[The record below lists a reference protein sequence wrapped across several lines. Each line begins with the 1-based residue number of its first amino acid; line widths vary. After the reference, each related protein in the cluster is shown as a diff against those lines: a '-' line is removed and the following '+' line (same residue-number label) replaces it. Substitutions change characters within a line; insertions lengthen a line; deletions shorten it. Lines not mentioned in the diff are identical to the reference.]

1 MAQWI
6 KENQKMGPNSNN
18 VFEVSLLGSADG
30 ALISNTNPLP
40 VSLGNNSV
48 TITGPVTI
56 PGSIEITNDEGNPI
70 PTHAHLFNGEDEE
83 YSNTNPLPV
92 SGNVNITTLPN
103 VTINGPIAV
112 TDNGSSLTVDGNV
125 GITGDVN
132 VTQGTDPWV
141 VSGNVNV
148 DNFPATQTVDGTV
161 NIGTLPEVEV
171 KNDTGNPISV
181 IGTTINPFGKLVV
194 SVDDDTVQH
203 TSTNRRK
210 VSNYEITEFNTFQY
224 TKDPLIWDEEVTGTA
239 SSTLDPYEATLVLS
253 VGTATG
259 DRIERQT
266 KRVLPY
272 IPGREN
278 EVIMHFKLNAQQ
290 TGIVKRLGILDETSG
305 IYLEDDGTTY
315 NVVLRKTTA
324 GGTTETRIARANW
337 NGDKLD
343 GTGPSGITIDFTKF
357 QTMVIEYNW
366 FTGHTELKFVLDN
379 YTYPFHQFEFNNSED
394 TVITNTPFLPIK
406 WDIHNTTG
414 AAGTHTMEISSYA
427 TLSEAGQ
434 VPLGVKNTVTTPLD
448 GITCTDALTFYPI
461 LSIRLR
467 VDRIKGIVLPQ
478 TFQVAALDNSPVFY
492 KVLLNPTLAGAN
504 TWSTYADT
512 HIEFN
517 TDATAVAEGDFIV
530 DAGYIDPNGQGA
542 KLPLDSVSAF
552 QLGRENMGT
561 TSEIITIAAATGSA
575 NKEVY
580 ASFGW
585 IEVR

>member
-1 MAQWI
+1 MANYQHPQEHNLMNLHTVMEYDAEG
-6 KENQKMGPNSNN
+6 KP
-18 VFEVSLLGSADG
+18 VLRVRVDG
-30 ALISNTNPLP
+30 
-40 VSLGNNSV
+40 GQV
-48 TITGPVTI
+48 TISGDVVVDEVGLTASTLAALETTTVLQGTDPWTVDGTVSINQPV
-56 PGSIEITNDEGNPI
+56 
-70 PTHAHLFNGEDEE
+70 
-83 YSNTNPLPV
+83 
-92 SGNVNITTLPN
+92 
-103 VTINGPIAV
+103 AV
-112 TDNGSSLTVDGNV
+112 TDNGGSLTVDG
-125 GITGDVN
+125 T
-132 VTQGTDPWV
+132 
-141 VSGNVNV
+141 VSV

-171 KNDTGNPISV
+171 KNDVGNPLNI
-181 IGTTINPFGKLVV
+181 IGTEVNPFGKLVL
-194 SVDDDTVQH
+194 SIDDDTVQH

-239 SSTLDPYEATLVLS
+239 LSTLDSFEATLVMS
-253 VGTATG
+253 VGTTIG

-266 KRVLPY
+266 RRVLPY

-315 NVVLRKTTA
+315 NIVLRKTTS
-324 GGTTETRIARANW
+324 GGLSETRIARANW

-343 GTGPSGITIDFTKF
+343 GTGSSGITLDFTKF

-366 FTGHTELKFVLDN
+366 FTGHAELKFIIDN
-379 YTYPFHQFEFNNSED
+379 YTHPIHQFEFNNSED
-394 TVITNTPFLPIK
+394 AVITNTPFLPIK

-414 AAGTHTMEISSYA
+414 ADGTHTMEISSYA

-434 VPLGVKNTVTTPLD
+434 VPLGVKNTVTTPLA
-448 GITCTDALTFYPI
+448 GITCTDAETFYPI
-461 LSIRLR
+461 ISIRLR
-467 VDRIKGIVLPQ
+467 TDRIKGIVLPQ
-478 TFQVAALDNSPVFY
+478 NFQVAALDNSPLFY
-492 KVLLNPTLAGAN
+492 KILLNPVLTGAN
-504 TWSTYADT
+504 TWNTYADT
-512 HIEFN
+512 HIEYN
-517 TDATAVAEGDFIV
+517 TDATAVTEGDFIV

-561 TSEIITIAAATGSA
+561 TSEIITIVAATGSA
-575 NKEVY
+575 NKDVY

>member
-1 MAQWI
+1 MA
-6 KENQKMGPNSNN
+6 NLNPNSTDY
-18 VFEVSLLGSADG
+18 FHSYEP
-30 ALISNTNPLP
+30 NTNDLTMAMDYTEDGKPAIRVLSNIQGDI
-40 VSLGNNSV
+40 VIEGE
-48 TITGPVTI
+48 VTI
-56 PGSIEITNDEGNPI
+56 PGIVTVTNTDDDPLFTHTHIYDENEVEYTDSNP
-70 PTHAHLFNGEDEE
+70 F
-83 YSNTNPLPV
+83 
-92 SGNVNITTLPN
+92 
-103 VTINGPIAV
+103 
-112 TDNGSSLTVDGNV
+112 TVDGTV
-125 GITGDVN
+125 TVLQGTDPWTVSGTVTVDSITGAVTIAQPVE
-132 VTQGTDPWV
+132 VTQGTDPW
-141 VSGNVNV
+141 
-148 DNFPATQTVDGTV
+148 TVDGTV
-161 NIGTLPEVEV
+161 NIGTMPEVEI
-171 KNDTGNPISV
+171 KNDTGNPITV
-181 IGTTINPFGKLVV
+181 IGTTINPFGLPVV

-203 TSTNRRK
+203 TATNRRK

-239 SSTLDPYEATLVLS
+239 SSTLNTYEATLVLS
-253 VGTATG
+253 VGTTTG

-290 TGIVKRLGILDETSG
+290 TGIVKRLGILDEASG

-324 GGTTETRIARANW
+324 GGTAETRIARANW

-343 GTGPSGITIDFTKF
+343 GTGGSGLTLDFTKF
-357 QTMVIEYNW
+357 QTLVIEYNW
-366 FTGHTELKFVLDN
+366 FTGHVELKFIIGN
-379 YTYPFHQFEFNNSED
+379 YSHPIHQFEFNNSED

-414 AAGTHTMEISSYA
+414 ASGTHTMEISSYA
-427 TLSEAGQ
+427 TLSEAGS

-448 GITCTDALTFYPI
+448 GITCSDALTFYPI

-467 VDRIKGIVLPQ
+467 TDRIKGIVLPQ
-478 TFQVAALDNSPVFY
+478 NFQVAALDNSPLFY
-492 KVLLNPTLAGAN
+492 KVLLNPTLTGAT

-512 HIEFN
+512 HIEYN
-517 TDATAVAEGDFIV
+517 TDATAVTEGDFIV

-542 KLPLDSVSAF
+542 KIPLDSASAF

-575 NKEVY
+575 NKDVY

>member
-1 MAQWI
+1 MAV
-6 KENQKMGPNSNN
+6 KEPNSTSYTHPDEPN
-18 VFEVSLLGSADG
+18 LLDLRTAMDYDSSGQPVIRTSVKDG
-30 ALISNTNPLP
+30 T
-40 VSLGNNSV
+40 V
-48 TITGPVTI
+48 TIQDG
-56 PGSIEITNDEGNPI
+56 GNSI
-70 PTHAHLFNGEDEE
+70 
-83 YSNTNPLPV
+83 
-92 SGNVNITTLPN
+92 
-103 VTINGPIAV
+103 
-112 TDNGSSLTVDGNV
+112 TVDGTV
-125 GITGDVN
+125 SATVN
-132 VTQGTDPWV
+132 GT
-141 VSGNVNV
+141 VSI
-148 DNFPATQTVDGTV
+148 DNFPATQAVTGTV
-161 NIGTLPEVEV
+161 NIGTLPEIEV
-171 KNDTGNPISV
+171 KNDVGNPLKV
-181 IGTTINPFGKLVV
+181 IGTDVNPFGKPVL

-239 SSTLDPYEATLVLS
+239 SSTLDTYEATLVMS
-253 VGTATG
+253 VGTTTG

-315 NVVLRKTTA
+315 NVVLRKTTS
-324 GGTTETRIARANW
+324 GGVSETRIARANW

-343 GTGPSGITIDFTKF
+343 GTGSSGITLDFTKF
-357 QTMVIEYNW
+357 QTLVIEYNW
-366 FTGHTELKFVLDN
+366 FTGHAELKFIIGNDAHSI
-379 YTYPFHQFEFNNSED
+379 HQFEFNNSQD

-434 VPLGVKNTVTTPLD
+434 VPLGVKNTVTTPIA
-448 GITCTDALTFYPI
+448 GINCTAAETFYPI

-467 VDRIKGIVLPQ
+467 TDRIKGIVLPQ
-478 TFQVAALDNSPVFY
+478 NFQVAALDNSPLFY
-492 KVLLNPTLAGAN
+492 KVLLNPVLTGAT
-504 TWSTYADT
+504 TWNTYADT
-512 HIEFN
+512 HIEYN
-517 TDATAVAEGDFIV
+517 VDATAVTEGDFVI

-542 KLPLDSVSAF
+542 KLPLDTKSAF
-552 QLGRENMGT
+552 QVGRENMGT

-575 NKEVY
+575 NKDVY

>member
-1 MAQWI
+1 MDY
-6 KENQKMGPNSNN
+6 NSSGQP
-18 VFEVSLLGSADG
+18 VIRTSIGSESG
-30 ALISNTNPLP
+30 
-40 VSLGNNSV
+40 
-48 TITGPVTI
+48 TITGNVSI
-56 PGSIEITNDEGNPI
+56 PGSIEISNDEGNPI
-70 PTHAHLFNGEDEE
+70 PTHTHLYDENENE
-83 YSNTNPLPV
+83 YTEANPFTID
-92 SGNVNITTLPN
+92 GTVNIGTMPN
-103 VTINGPIAV
+103 VTVNQPIAV
-112 TDNGSSLTVDGNV
+112 TDNGGSLTVDG
-125 GITGDVN
+125 T
-132 VTQGTDPWV
+132 
-141 VSGNVNV
+141 VSI

-181 IGTTINPFGKLVV
+181 IGTTTNPFGNPVV
-194 SVDDDTVQH
+194 TVDDDTVQH
-203 TSTNRRK
+203 TATNRRK

-239 SSTLDPYEATLVLS
+239 SSTLNTYEATLVMS
-253 VGTATG
+253 VGTTTG

-315 NVVLRKTTA
+315 NVVLRKTTS
-324 GGTTETRIARANW
+324 GGVSETRIARANW

-343 GTGPSGITIDFTKF
+343 GTGSSGITLDFTKF
-357 QTMVIEYNW
+357 QTFVIEYNW
-366 FTGHTELKFVLDN
+366 FTGHAELKFIIGN
-379 YTYPFHQFEFNNSED
+379 YSHPIHQFEFNNSED
-394 TVITNTPFLPIK
+394 AVITNTPFLPIK

-427 TLSEAGQ
+427 TLSEAGS
-434 VPLGVKNTVTTPLD
+434 VPLGVKNTVTTPLA
-448 GITCTDALTFYPI
+448 GINCTDALTFYPI

-467 VDRIKGIVLPQ
+467 TDRIKGIVLPQ
-478 TFQVAALDNSPVFY
+478 NFQVAALDNSPLFY
-492 KVLLNPTLAGAN
+492 KVLLNPTLTGAT
-504 TWSTYADT
+504 TWNTYADT
-512 HIEFN
+512 HIEYN
-517 TDATAVAEGDFIV
+517 TDATAVTEGDFIV

-542 KLPLDSVSAF
+542 KLPLDTKSAF
-552 QLGRENMGT
+552 QLGRESMGT
-561 TSEIITIAAATGSA
+561 TSEIITIVAATGSA
-575 NKEVY
+575 NKDVY

>member
-1 MAQWI
+1 MVQFSTR
-6 KENQKMGPNSNN
+6 KDRTQLMNDELY
-18 VFEVSLLGSADG
+18 EVMMLAGDRNGTIVDSD
-30 ALISNTNPLP
+30 NPLP
-40 VSLGNNSV
+40 VTIGGESI

-56 PGSIEITNDEGNPI
+56 PGEVEVSNDEGDPLHVDI
-70 PTHAHLFNGEDEE
+70 VGQTFNLMLD
-83 YSNTNPLPV
+83 SA
-92 SGNVNITTLPN
+92 SH
-103 VTINGPIAV
+103 IN
-112 TDNGSSLTVDGNV
+112 
-125 GITGDVN
+125 VN
-132 VTQGTDPWV
+132 VT
-141 VSGNVNV
+141 S
-148 DNFPATQTVDGTV
+148 
-161 NIGTLPEVEV
+161 IPEVEV
-171 KNDTGNPISV
+171 KNDVGNPLKV
-181 IGTTINPFGKLVV
+181 IGTEVNPFGKLVL

-239 SSTLDPYEATLVLS
+239 SSTLDTYEATLVMS
-253 VGTATG
+253 VGTTTG

-324 GGTTETRIARANW
+324 GGVSETRIARANW

-343 GTGPSGITIDFTKF
+343 GTGSSGITLDFTKF
-357 QTMVIEYNW
+357 QTLVIEYNW
-366 FTGHTELKFVLDN
+366 FTGHAELKFIIGN
-379 YTYPFHQFEFNNSED
+379 YTHPIHQFEFNNSQD

-434 VPLGVKNTVTTPLD
+434 VPLGVKNTVTTPIT
-448 GITCTDALTFYPI
+448 GITCTAAETFYPI

-467 VDRIKGIVLPQ
+467 TDRIKGIVLPQ
-478 TFQVAALDNSPVFY
+478 NFQVAALDNSPLFY
-492 KVLLNPTLAGAN
+492 KVLLNPVLTGAT
-504 TWSTYADT
+504 TWNTYADT
-512 HIEFN
+512 HIEYN
-517 TDATAVAEGDFIV
+517 TNATAVTEGDFVI

-542 KLPLDSVSAF
+542 KLPLDTTSAL
-552 QLGRENMGT
+552 QLGRESMGT

-575 NKEVY
+575 NKDVY

>member
-1 MAQWI
+1 M
-6 KENQKMGPNSNN
+6 PNINANSTSY
-18 VFEVSLLGSADG
+18 VHSSEP
-30 ALISNTNPLP
+30 NTNDLVMAMDYTSEGKPAVRVL
-40 VSLGNNSV
+40 SNIQGDI
-48 TITGPVTI
+48 TIDGDVTI
-56 PGSIEITNDEGNPI
+56 PGEVTVVQNEADNLNVHARLFDESD
-70 PTHAHLFNGEDEE
+70 TE
-83 YSNTNPLPV
+83 YSGSNPLTIDGTV
-92 SGNVNITTLPN
+92 TIQDGGGSISIDDGGNVI
-103 VTINGPIAV
+103 
-112 TDNGSSLTVDGNV
+112 TVDGSV
-125 GITGDVN
+125 SAT
-132 VTQGTDPWV
+132 
-141 VSGNVNV
+141 VSGTVSV

-161 NIGTLPEVEV
+161 NIGTLPEVEI

-181 IGTTINPFGKLVV
+181 IGTTINPFGKPVL

-239 SSTLDPYEATLVLS
+239 SSTLNTYEATLVMS
-253 VGTATG
+253 VGTTTG

-305 IYLEDDGTTY
+305 IYLEDDGATY
-315 NVVLRKTTA
+315 NVVLRKTTS
-324 GGTTETRIARANW
+324 GGTAETRIARANW

-366 FTGHTELKFVLDN
+366 FTGHAELKFILDN

-394 TVITNTPFLPIK
+394 AVITNTPFLPIK

-434 VPLGVKNTVTTPLD
+434 VPLGVKNTVTTPLA
-448 GITCTDALTFYPI
+448 GITCTDAETFYPI

-467 VDRIKGIVLPQ
+467 TDRIKGIVLPQ
-478 TFQVAALDNSPVFY
+478 NFQVAALDNSPLFY
-492 KVLLNPTLAGAN
+492 KVLLNPVLTGAT
-504 TWSTYADT
+504 TWDTYADT
-512 HIEFN
+512 HIEYN
-517 TDATAVAEGDFIV
+517 TDATAVTEGDFIV

-542 KLPLDSVSAF
+542 KLPLDSTSAF
-552 QLGRENMGT
+552 QLGRESMGT

-575 NKEVY
+575 NKDVY
-580 ASFGW
+580 ASIGW

>member
-6 KENQKMGPNSNN
+6 KDNQAMGPNSNN
-18 VFEVSLLGSADG
+18 VFEVVILGSQNG
-30 ALISNTNPLP
+30 LTVSNNNPLP
-40 VSLGNNSV
+40 VSLGANTQVIISGN
-48 TITGPVTI
+48 VTI
-56 PGSIEITNDEGNPI
+56 PGSIEISNDEGSPI
-70 PTHAHLFNGEDEE
+70 PTHSHIFNSEEEE
-83 YSNTNPLPV
+83 YSNTNPLPINIYNYRDSSNVIVTNTLDVNFPDSSNV
-92 SGNVNITTLPN
+92 SIQNFPASQTVDGT
-103 VTINGPIAV
+103 VTIQDGGNSI
-112 TDNGSSLTVDGNV
+112 TVDGNV
-125 GITGDVN
+125 GISSN
-132 VTQGTDPWV
+132 VSLEFDSSNP
-141 VSGNVNV
+141 
-148 DNFPATQTVDGTV
+148 
-161 NIGTLPEVEV
+161 LP
-171 KNDTGNPISV
+171 V
-181 IGTTINPFGKLVV
+181 IGTTVNPFGKLVL

-239 SSTLDPYEATLVLS
+239 SSTLNTYEATLVLS
-253 VGTATG
+253 VGTTTG

-305 IYLEDDGTTY
+305 IYLEDDGATY

-324 GGTTETRIARANW
+324 GGTAETRIARANW

-343 GTGPSGITIDFTKF
+343 GTGPSGITLDFTKF
-357 QTMVIEYNW
+357 QTLVIEYNW
-366 FTGHTELKFVLDN
+366 FTGHVELKFIIGN
-379 YTYPFHQFEFNNSED
+379 YSHPIHQFEFNNSED
-394 TVITNTPFLPIK
+394 AVITNTPFLPIK

-434 VPLGVKNTVTTPLD
+434 VPLGVKNTVTTPLA
-448 GITCTDALTFYPI
+448 GITCTDAETFYPI

-467 VDRIKGIVLPQ
+467 TDRIKGIVLPQ
-478 TFQVAALDNSPVFY
+478 NFQVAALDNSPLFY
-492 KVLLNPTLAGAN
+492 KVLLNPTLTGAT
-504 TWSTYADT
+504 TWNTYADT
-512 HIEFN
+512 HIEYN
-517 TDATAVAEGDFIV
+517 TNATAVTEGDFIV

-542 KLPLDSVSAF
+542 KLPLDTKSAF
-552 QLGRENMGT
+552 QLGRESMGT

-575 NKEVY
+575 NKDVY
-580 ASFGW
+580 ASIGW